1 MSPFHL
7 NTFNFCLIFG
17 YGCQFFS
24 SNAVFRN
31 INHLHIYIL
40 AFYFLL
46 VFSWFLSFSL
56 CSLVVHLTLLLWF
69 SALSIMR
76 IYCLSF
82 AVGFCDYSFSL
93 YRNFPKNLIH
103 FYFILSF
110 YLIGSYHIYYLFFF
124 FTAICPC
131 GFLLISWVPDI
142 WALCWEYKTVFSG
155 FLLYLTVDYFWGL

>member
-124 FTAICPC
+124 LQPSVLVAFCLFHGCQIFGLSVENTKPFSHVSHSRL
-131 GFLLISWVPDI
+131 FLGSL
-142 WALCWEYKTVFSG
+142 G
-155 FLLYLTVDYFWGL
+155 